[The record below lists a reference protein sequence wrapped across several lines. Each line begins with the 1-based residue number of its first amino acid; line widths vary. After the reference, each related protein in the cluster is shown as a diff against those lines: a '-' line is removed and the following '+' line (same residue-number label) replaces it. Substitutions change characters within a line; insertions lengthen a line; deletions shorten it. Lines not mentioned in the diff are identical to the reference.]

1 MCYLQPISPLEGGQ
15 HAMFSNFPQFHKII
29 KAVETFNFL
38 FLKMLHYSMKVTWAK
53 YERIQNFT
61 TDAQFSVISDIS
73 S

>member
-29 KAVETFNFL
+29 KAVEILML

-53 YERIQNFT
+53 YEGIQNFT